1 MDVKLSSVE
10 LPKWSGVKTSSGTPE
25 TQLNFD
31 FGTDSGG
38 AAGSIVGRRIVV
50 GFGAATLVR
59 IGATKTTALTI
70 AGTNVLT
77 GAGTDYPVFQVV
89 AGKDFEIELPYGVAE
104 KYKGLSLKL
113 SVASVVV
120 SVAVFD

>member
-10 LPKWSGVKTSSGTPE
+10 KPVWSGVKTSSGTPE
-25 TQLNFD
+25 TQLDFD

-38 AAGSIVGRRIVV
+38 AAGSVKGRRIVV
-50 GFGAATLVR
+50 GFSNVTRAR
-59 IGATKTTALTI
+59 IGPTKTTAVTL
-70 AGTNVLT
+70 ASSAALT
-77 GAGTDYPVFQVV
+77 GAGSDFPVFQFI

-104 KYKGLSLKL
+104 KYTGISFKL
-113 SVASVVV
+113 STASIAV